1 VNYLPPTI
9 WQRKDK
15 PCKHIFGP
23 PSKDRLKINNKFAGE
38 ILATVTRGGIA
49 ESLHLGHL
57 IVLNADG
64 STYLSKG
71 SPELPIFPRSA
82 VKSLQASAML
92 KAGLTVSDGELAI
105 ICASHSGAQSHIDL
119 VIKMLE
125 KRDIPVLALKNSV
138 DKPLGEKEKIAWGEK
153 SASQLAQ
160 NCSGKHAGMLITCK
174 QNGWD
179 MATYLDINHP
189 LQIAIKNEIEELAGE
204 KVSEVSIDGCGAPLF
219 ALSLIGLARSISNL
233 VKSNEAVHK
242 QIVTACTTYPE
253 LVAGEGRLTTRM
265 MKAVPGLFMK
275 EGAEGIEVCALAD
288 GRVIAIKIIDGS
300 WRPVAPIIM
309 EIFKRWGVV
318 MPDESVK
325 IYGGS
330 SVIGEVIANI

>member
-1 VNYLPPTI
+1 M
-9 WQRKDK
+9 
-15 PCKHIFGP
+15 
-23 PSKDRLKINNKFAGE
+23 KINNKFAGE
-38 ILATVTRGGIA
+38 ILATVTRSGIA

-92 KAGLTVSDGELAI
+92 KAGLTVSNEELAI
-105 ICASHSGAQSHIDL
+105 ICASHSGAESHIDL

-125 KRDIPVLALKNSV
+125 KRDIPIAALKNAV

-153 SASQLAQ
+153 DASQLAQ
-160 NCSGKHAGMLITCK
+160 NCSGKHAGMLITC
-174 QNGWD
+174 QQSGWD

-189 LQIAIKNEIEELAGE
+189 LQIAIKNEIEELASE
-204 KVSEVSIDGCGAPLF
+204 KISAVSIDGCGAPLF
-219 ALSLIGLARSISNL
+219 AISLIGLARAISNL
-233 VKSNEAVHK
+233 VKSKDDVYQ
-242 QIVTACTTYPE
+242 QIFSACTKYPE
-253 LVAGEGRLTTRM
+253 LVAGAGRLTTRM
-265 MKAVPGLFMK
+265 MKGVPGLFMK
-275 EGAEGIEVCALAD
+275 EGAEGIEVCALSD

-300 WRPVAPIIM
+300 WRPVAPMIM
-309 EIFKRWGVV
+309 EIFKRWGIS

-325 IYGGS
+325 IYGGA

>member
-1 VNYLPPTI
+1 L
-9 WQRKDK
+9 
-15 PCKHIFGP
+15 
-23 PSKDRLKINNKFAGE
+23 KDRLKINNKFAGE

-57 IVLNADG
+57 TVLNTDG

-71 SPELPIFPRSA
+71 SPELPMFPRSA

-92 KAGLTVSDGELAI
+92 KAGLTVSDEELAI

-125 KRDIPVLALKNSV
+125 KRDIPISALKNAV
-138 DKPLGEKEKIAWGEK
+138 DKPLGEKEKIAWGDK
-153 SASQLAQ
+153 GASQLAQ
-160 NCSGKHAGMLITCK
+160 NCSGKHAGMLITCQ

-179 MATYLDINHP
+179 MDTYLDMDHP

-204 KVSEVSIDGCGAPLF
+204 KVSASTFDGCGAPLF
-219 ALSLIGLARSISNL
+219 AISLTSLARSISNL
-233 VKSNEAVHK
+233 VKSNESVHK

-300 WRPVAPIIM
+300 WRPVAPMIM

-325 IYGGS
+325 IYGGT

>member
-1 VNYLPPTI
+1 M
-9 WQRKDK
+9 
-15 PCKHIFGP
+15 
-23 PSKDRLKINNKFAGE
+23 KINNKFAGE

-92 KAGLTVSDGELAI
+92 KAGLTVSNEELAI

-125 KRDIPVLALKNSV
+125 KRDIPISALNNSV
-138 DKPLGEKEKIAWGEK
+138 DKPLGEKERIIWANKA
-153 SASQLAQ
+153 ASQLAQ
-160 NCSGKHAGMLITCK
+160 NCSGKHAGMLITCQK
-174 QNGWD
+174 NGWD
-179 MATYLDINHP
+179 INSYLDLDHP
-189 LQIAIKNEIEELAGE
+189 LQVAIKNEIEFLAGE
-204 KVSEVSIDGCGAPLF
+204 KVSAISIDGCGAPLF
-219 ALSLIGLARSISNL
+219 VLSLIGLARSISNL
-233 VKSNEAVHK
+233 VKSHEAIHK

-253 LVAGEGRLTTRM
+253 IVAGAGRLTTRM

-275 EGAEGIEVCALAD
+275 EGAEGIEVCALSD

-309 EIFKRWGVV
+309 EIFNRWGIS

-325 IYGGS
+325 IYGGA

>member
-1 VNYLPPTI
+1 MT
-9 WQRKDK
+9 WQHKVK

-23 PSKDRLKINNKFAGE
+23 HLKDNLIINEKFAGE
-38 ILATVTRGGIA
+38 VLAKVTRGDLV

-71 SPELPIFPRSA
+71 SPELPIYPRSA
-82 VKSLQASAML
+82 IKSLQAAAML
-92 KAGLTVSDGELAI
+92 KAGLKVDVDELAI
-105 ICASHSGAQSHIDL
+105 VCASHSGSQKHIDL
-119 VIKMLE
+119 VTKMLTT
-125 KRDIPVLALKNSV
+125 RDISISQLKNAV
-138 DKPLGEKEKIAWGEK
+138 DKPLGEKEKISWGDK
-153 SASQLAQ
+153 APSQLAQ
-160 NCSGKHAGMLITCK
+160 NCSGKHAGMLIICQ

-179 MATYLDINHP
+179 MKSYLDLGHP
-189 LQIAIKNEIEELAGE
+189 LQVAIKNEIEELSGE
-204 KVSEVSIDGCGAPLF
+204 KVSATSIDGCGAPLF
-219 ALSLIGLARSISNL
+219 AISLIGLARAISNL
-233 VKSNEAVHK
+233 VKSKDELYQK
-242 QIVTACTTYPE
+242 IVLACTKYPE

-265 MKAVPGLFMK
+265 MEAVPGLFMK
-275 EGAEGIEVCALAD
+275 EGAEGIEVCALPD

-309 EIFKRWGVV
+309 EIFKRWGVE

-325 IYGGS
+325 IYGGG

>member
-1 VNYLPPTI
+1 
-9 WQRKDK
+9 
-15 PCKHIFGP
+15 
-23 PSKDRLKINNKFAGE
+23 
-38 ILATVTRGGIA
+38 
-49 ESLHLGHL
+49 
-57 IVLNADG
+57 
-64 STYLSKG
+64 
-71 SPELPIFPRSA
+71 
-82 VKSLQASAML
+82 
-92 KAGLTVSDGELAI
+92 
-105 ICASHSGAQSHIDL
+105 
-119 VIKMLE
+119 MLE
-125 KRDIPVLALKNSV
+125 KRDIPISALKNAV
-138 DKPLGEKEKIAWGEK
+138 DKPLGENEKITWGENT
-153 SASQLAQ
+153 ASQLAQ

-179 MATYLDINHP
+179 MSTYLDLDHP
-189 LQIAIKNEIEELAGE
+189 LQVAIKNEIEELAGE
-204 KVSEVSIDGCGAPLF
+204 KVSASTFDGCGAPLF
-219 ALSLIGLARSISNL
+219 AISLIGLAKSISNL

-253 LVAGEGRLTTRM
+253 LVAGQGRLTTRM

-325 IYGGS
+325 IYGGA